1 MLRRIPRP
9 LGPGNMRWKRSSSQF
24 TTDSIV
30 ALDDNNG
37 NRYYSFMIRS
47 FRCVETGKVFNQ
59 EFSKRLP
66 QDIQRVAMRKLWM
79 LDAAPDL
86 NSLRPSSQ
94 LEALKGDR
102 TGAQHSDQPA
112 VAHLL

>member
-1 MLRRIPRP
+1 
-9 LGPGNMRWKRSSSQF
+9 
-24 TTDSIV
+24 
-30 ALDDNNG
+30 
-37 NRYYSFMIRS
+37 MIRS
-47 FRCVETGKVFNQ
+47 FRGAETRKVFNQ

-86 NSLRPSSQ
+86 NSLKVPPSNQ

-102 TGAQHSDQPA
+102 AGQHSIRINQQWRICFKWRDGN
-112 VAHLL
+112 AHDVEIVDYH